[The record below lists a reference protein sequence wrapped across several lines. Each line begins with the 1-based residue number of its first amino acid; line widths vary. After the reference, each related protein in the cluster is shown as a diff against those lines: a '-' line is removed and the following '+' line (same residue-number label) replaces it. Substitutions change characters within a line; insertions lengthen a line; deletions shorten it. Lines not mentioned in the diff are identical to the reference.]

1 MNRLLISFPGNEGM
15 ADKIC
20 GGLRIEKAQIT
31 VRNFPDGE
39 SYVRLLTD
47 VAEKEVIVVATL
59 DRPDAKF
66 LPLIFLLRLLR
77 DCGARRLVLV
87 SPYLAYM
94 RQDKQFHSG
103 EAVTSAYFADLLSPV
118 IDELIT
124 VDPHLHRRT
133 SMNEIYKVPCSVLHA
148 APLVSQWIRSFV
160 QSPVLIGPDKESEQ
174 WVSEVAKNAN
184 APYLVLEK
192 QRYGDRN
199 VSISLPDVSQY
210 RMHTPVLV
218 DDIIATARTMIAAVK
233 HLQDANMLAPVCVG
247 VHGLFSDESFV
258 ELKNAGADRI
268 VTCNAIPHSS
278 NQIDLSPLI
287 IARLMQN
294 D

>member
-1 MNRLLISFPGNEGM
+1 M

-20 GGLRIEKAQIT
+20 AGLKIERAQIT

-47 VAEKEVIVVATL
+47 VTEKEVIVVATL
-59 DRPDAKF
+59 DRPNAKF

-77 DCGARRLVLV
+77 DSGAKKIVLV

-124 VDPHLHRRT
+124 IDPHLHRRT
-133 SMNEIYKVPCSVLHA
+133 SMAEIYSVPCSVLHA

-199 VSISLPDVSQY
+199 VNISLPDVSHY

-218 DDIIATARTMIAAVK
+218 DDIISTARTMIVAVR
-233 HLQDANMLAPVCVG
+233 HLRGANMLAPVCVG
-247 VHGLFSDESFV
+247 VHGVFSDESFV

-268 VTCNAIPHSS
+268 VTCNAIPHST
-278 NQIDLSPLI
+278 NQIDSSPLI